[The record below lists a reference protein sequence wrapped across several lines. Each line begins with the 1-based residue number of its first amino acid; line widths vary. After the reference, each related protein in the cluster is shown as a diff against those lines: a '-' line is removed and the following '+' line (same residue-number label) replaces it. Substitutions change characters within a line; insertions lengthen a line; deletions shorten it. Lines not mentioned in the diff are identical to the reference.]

1 MTYKR
6 ILILYISAVVLCSH
20 CLTTEGEN
28 LVEERQRE
36 LLNLD
41 ELEGAAHAYLDDF
54 ELGGDL
60 DEGLGSLMDTGIS
73 ELDGVLKKAMKSGLL
88 ILSVV
93 LLQGIASGLIEP
105 GGGHVMSV
113 VPMTG
118 ALAITAV
125 AVSDVSSLLRLG
137 ESTIGHMTDFA
148 NILFPAVTALSAAT
162 GAITG
167 GAVRQMTAMLFA
179 DILMNLIHKLLIPM
193 VWAFLAVSVSYAAFG
208 NEGLKRVGAF
218 LKWAVTILLTV
229 LLMAFVGYLTLSGVV
244 AGHTDAAA
252 IKAAKFTLSSTI
264 PVVGGIL
271 SDAAETVLVGTGILR
286 GSVGVLGTLTILAIC
301 IVPFLQLGVHYLVY
315 KLTAAL
321 SATVSDGR
329 TAGLIDSIGAAFGLI
344 LGMTGAGTL
353 MLLISL
359 ISALTV
365 TSL

>member
-1 MTYKR
+1 MYKR
-6 ILILYISAVVLCSH
+6 ISIAVICVFLLVPR
-20 CLTTEGEN
+20 CLAADAEE
-28 LVEERQRE
+28 LVESRQRE
-36 LLNLD
+36 LLNME
-41 ELEGAAHAYLDDF
+41 ELEDAAHSHLGEL

-60 DEGLGSLMDTGIS
+60 DEGLESVLNSGLEEVG
-73 ELDGVLKKAMKSGLL
+73 GVLKKAVKSGLL

-93 LLQGIASGLIEP
+93 LLQGMLSGLMEQGSIP
-105 GGGHVMSV
+105 VMAV

-125 AVSDVSSLLRLG
+125 AVSDFNTLLRLG
-137 ESTIGHMTDFA
+137 ENTIRNMTDFA
-148 NILFPAVTALSAAT
+148 NILFPVVTALSAAT

-179 DILMNLIHKLLIPM
+179 DILMNLINRLLVPM
-193 VWAFLAVSVSYAAFG
+193 VYAYLALSVSYAAFG

-218 LKWAVTILLTV
+218 VKWAVTILLTI
-229 LLMAFVGYLTLSGVV
+229 LLMAFVAYLTLSGVI
-244 AGHTDAAA
+244 AGHSDAAA

-271 SDAAETVLVGTGILR
+271 SDAAEAVLVGTGLLR
-286 GSVGVLGTLTILAIC
+286 SSVGIFGTLTILAIC
-301 IVPFLQLGVHYLVY
+301 IVPFLKLGIHYLVY

-321 SATVSDGR
+321 SSTVTDGR

-359 ISALTV
+359 ISALSV
-365 TSL
+365 TGL